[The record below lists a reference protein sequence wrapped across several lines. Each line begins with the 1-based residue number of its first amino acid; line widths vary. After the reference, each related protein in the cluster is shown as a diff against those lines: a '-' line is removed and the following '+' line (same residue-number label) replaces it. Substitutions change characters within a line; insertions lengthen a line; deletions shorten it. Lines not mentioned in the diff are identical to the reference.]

1 MEVPSIFLNKIL
13 SEAAKKNA
21 SDLHLTVGSLPMVRI
36 NGQLIVTDGK
46 SIVTSETINKIIN
59 SFIDEKEM
67 IKFEKDKE
75 IVLVKN
81 LANNFR
87 FRINAFYQKGL
98 PSLSFHY
105 IPADPKSL
113 ADLKSLR
120 VLEDFIKLNPGLLV
134 IAGSYGSGKTA
145 TAAAL
150 IEEINKNSN
159 KYIITIEDPIEY
171 LFVNKKSIIEQRQI
185 GSDVQSAVAGLRH
198 CFNEDVDLIYL
209 GEINKEFE
217 QAMPLILELAAGNC
231 SVILEVNINNALGT
245 IEKILNAFRSKAN
258 QEAVRYSLADVLF
271 GIIAQRLVS
280 RRGGGLI
287 LATEILLANSAV
299 KSLIRE
305 GKIYQ
310 LESVIQLSR
319 KEGMISMSKAL
330 EELVQT
336 GEVRREDIR

>member
-36 NGQLIVTDGK
+36 NGQLIIMDGK
-46 SIVTSETINKIIN
+46 SIITSETINKIIN
-59 SFIDEKEM
+59 SFINEEEM
-67 IKFEKDKE
+67 VKFKKDKE

-87 FRINAFYQKGL
+87 FRINVFYQKGL

-105 IPADPKSL
+105 IPANPKNL
-113 ADLKSLR
+113 NDLKSLR
-120 VLEDFIKLNPGLLV
+120 ILENFAKLSSGLLV

-171 LFVNKKSIIEQRQI
+171 LFINKKSIIEQRQI
-185 GSDVQSAVAGLRH
+185 GSDVQSVVAGLFH
-198 CFNEDVDLIYL
+198 CFNEDVDLVYL
-209 GEINKEFE
+209 GEINKEFKS
-217 QAMPLILELAAGNC
+217 AIPLILELAAGNC
-231 SVILEVNINNALGT
+231 LVILEVNTDNALGT
-245 IEKILNAFRSKAN
+245 IEKILNALESKVN
-258 QEAVRYSLADVLF
+258 QEAARYSLADVLF
-271 GIIAQRLVS
+271 GVIAQKLVP

-287 LATEILLANSAV
+287 LAAEILLANSAV

-319 KEGMISMSKAL
+319 KEGMISMRKAL
-330 EELVQT
+330 EELVQA
-336 GEVRREDIR
+336 GEVRREDIK